1 MQALQLQILAWL
13 PTEMDALIRT
23 CHDELQNSPLT
34 GSSRRHVLAFSESYF

>member
-1 MQALQLQILAWL
+1 MQALQLQILAR
-13 PTEMDALIRT
+13 EMDALIRT